1 MSVVEK
7 RERKSILVSCGSNA
21 HRDLGPPFLGL
32 PNTSAAQSGAHGLKS
47 PYVQRV
53 KIGGQREKDTVQVD
67 ERDPTPPP
75 THTHTTQNKSD
86 QRAPHAAAA
95 ATTMP
100 ISGDRGE
107 TLPAVGKKERK
118 PFEATDKYEKKEWM
132 SLCRSISATHA
143 ITSSHTNGVQP
154 AVGRTT

>member
-1 MSVVEK
+1 M
-7 RERKSILVSCGSNA
+7 VSCGTA

-32 PNTSAAQSGAHGLKS
+32 PNTSAAQSGAHVLKS
-47 PYVQRV
+47 PQVQTV

-118 PFEATDKYEKKEWM
+118 PFEATDTDQKTNIVAILNPNP
-132 SLCRSISATHA
+132 SLQHI
-143 ITSSHTNGVQP
+143 HTQMGFNQRLD
-154 AVGRTT
+154 GRPKVAKWRFTP

>member
-1 MSVVEK
+1 VTIATQTYVHTWLNTAMQQPCRWFNGGETMSVVEK

-67 ERDPTPPP
+67 EREPTPPP
-75 THTHTTQNKSD
+75 PHTHTHTHHAKQDRPKSTTCSSRSNNHAD
-86 QRAPHAAAA
+86 ERRSWRNVACSWKDGEETNRA
-95 ATTMP
+95 
-100 ISGDRGE
+100 
-107 TLPAVGKKERK
+107 
-118 PFEATDKYEKKEWM
+118 
-132 SLCRSISATHA
+132 
-143 ITSSHTNGVQP
+143 
-154 AVGRTT
+154 